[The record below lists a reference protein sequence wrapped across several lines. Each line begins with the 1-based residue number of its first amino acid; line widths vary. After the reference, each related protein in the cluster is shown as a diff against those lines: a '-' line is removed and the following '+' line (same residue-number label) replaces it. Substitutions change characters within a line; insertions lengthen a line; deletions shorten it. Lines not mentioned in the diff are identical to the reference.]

1 MECVGREW
9 YVSGPGT
16 VGDKGTAVPIKA
28 NKEINRTVREL
39 GNCSTP
45 THTFLTSESGQA
57 VGVKKKKKKKINSVS
72 RCEGEKI
79 FVTHSQEER
88 RGEKKPYIG
97 RAERPAAPFLPG
109 LPLRRRAASRSIG
122 GIFCHVLQCYA
133 TLRYTMLYPLRAP
146 LIKRK
151 QQEKTR
157 QEATRPRD
165 AGYAGPSSTPQL

>member
-57 VGVKKKKKKKINSVS
+57 VGVKKKKKKNNKFRFTVRGRENICHSFTGGEAGREKAIHWPSGTASSAFSAGSAIAEACRQQVDRRHILPCIAMLCYVTVYHAIS
-72 RCEGEKI
+72 FEG
-79 FVTHSQEER
+79 
-88 RGEKKPYIG
+88 
-97 RAERPAAPFLPG
+97 
-109 LPLRRRAASRSIG
+109 SI
-122 GIFCHVLQCYA
+122 
-133 TLRYTMLYPLRAP
+133 
-146 LIKRK
+146 
-151 QQEKTR
+151 
-157 QEATRPRD
+157 D
-165 AGYAGPSSTPQL
+165 

>member
-57 VGVKKKKKKKINSVS
+57 VGVKKKKKK
-72 RCEGEKI
+72 
-79 FVTHSQEER
+79 Q
-88 RGEKKPYIG
+88 
-97 RAERPAAPFLPG
+97 
-109 LPLRRRAASRSIG
+109 
-122 GIFCHVLQCYA
+122 
-133 TLRYTMLYPLRAP
+133 
-146 LIKRK
+146 
-151 QQEKTR
+151 
-157 QEATRPRD
+157 
-165 AGYAGPSSTPQL
+165 